1 MSGTPASTEGCA
13 LIWRL
18 SADWA
23 ACGPEGL
30 SAGDG
35 SLPSDWRAG
44 QACPPVTCPVTGS
57 VPEAVADE
65 GPPSETVAGAGP
77 VAATGTRAGDGCA
90 CVCTSPEAGSAPGL
104 CVMAGPSGRT
114 LEEAETWAEEPVLLV
129 PPAFPACREGWA
141 SRLSVE
147 AGCAAGA
154 GIPFSAFARLPAL
167 ACPAALACSAVFG
180 RLGCRRSVSGTGRGP
195 AFMPGETAG
204 GRACRTGPASPG
216 SPGSLGSLGSLGSP
230 AGPGNPAAEKSAAG
244 SPGEGRPGAGCVM
257 GTVPKA
263 DGQTDDQTDGQ
274 AAGPTNRNQGRGE
287 AMGTP
292 WAAAAQDPA
301 GRAGRPGRFP
311 AGQALGVAGSADP
324 CSRAKAAAWAGRCAG
339 SVLPVR
345 GAPAGP
351 ADPAD
356 PADRA
361 ARASG
366 HSPCGTARPSSPA
379 SVRAGGWKRGWDRDW
394 DRDWSWPELPAPEA
408 VS

>member
-18 SADWA
+18 SAVWA

-44 QACPPVTCPVTGS
+44 QACPVTCPVTGS
-57 VPEAVADE
+57 VPGAVADE
-65 GPPSETVAGAGP
+65 GPPSETVPCSDP
-77 VAATGTRAGDGCA
+77 VAAAGTRAGDDCA

-141 SRLSVE
+141 SRLSAE
-147 AGCAAGA
+147 AGCAARA
-154 GIPFSAFARLPAL
+154 GIPFSAFVRLPEL

-180 RLGCRRSVSGTGRGP
+180 RLRCQRSVSGTGRGP
-195 AFMPGETAG
+195 AFMPGEAAG
-204 GRACRTGPASPG
+204 GRACRTGPASP
-216 SPGSLGSLGSLGSP
+216 GSP

-263 DGQTDDQTDGQ
+263 DGQTDDQTGDQTDGQ